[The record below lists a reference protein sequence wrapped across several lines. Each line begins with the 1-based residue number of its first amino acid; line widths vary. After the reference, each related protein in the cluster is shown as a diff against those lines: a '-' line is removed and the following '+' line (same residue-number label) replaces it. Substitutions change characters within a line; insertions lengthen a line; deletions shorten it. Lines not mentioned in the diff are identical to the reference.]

1 MTSQR
6 RILLCRLGFVFFCVV
21 PTLAVG
27 IWVAAVA
34 ERQAAAPID
43 VAKLRQELS
52 SRLGMVIEIERASG
66 SCEAFRLE
74 GLRIR
79 DPETSEILAQAA
91 AVEAT
96 RTSTGW
102 QIEAFSPAVD
112 LTHMRRLA
120 SRLHDRLLCGPKQEL
135 PSLTMAARDVL
146 LSGNGQQLSINQ
158 IVAGLTGQDT
168 GPQLTVELQWNS
180 VPAVPIRLSFAR
192 DQQATPPATNWQIA
206 TNGEQLP
213 IAMLTALLPEI
224 ARLGPQCHFAGT
236 ISGVEGLGGSG
247 WSGELSGTLDQVDF
261 DSLVT
266 EHFPHRLSGIGT
278 IHIERASIQDGRLA
292 MFRGGIDIASGST
305 SKSLLDA
312 AREHLGVIA
321 SEEVPTSEF
330 ATIPFQRLAMDLQL
344 DGRRLQLRGVAGA
357 LDDSIVLAG
366 ASGPLLRADPG
377 HSVPAVNLLRAL
389 LPDNQFQVPA
399 TRQTDVLV
407 GLLPLPDLAPTRTA
421 ALPTH
426 VPTRL
431 RSSGP
436 AEAAPVL
443 RQPGLR

>member
-6 RILLCRLGFVFFCVV
+6 RILLCRLGFVFFCLL

-34 ERQAAAPID
+34 DHQAAAPID
-43 VAKLRQELS
+43 VARLRLELS
-52 SRLGMVIEIERASG
+52 TRLGMAIEIERASG
-66 SCEAFRLE
+66 SREAFRLE

-79 DPETSEILAQAA
+79 DPETGDVLAQAA

-96 RTSTGW
+96 RTSAGW
-102 QIEAFSPAVD
+102 QIEAFRPVVD

-120 SRLHDRLLCGPKQEL
+120 SRLHDRLLCGPKQER
-135 PSLTMAARDVL
+135 PSLTIAARDVL
-146 LSGNGQQLSINQ
+146 LIGNGQQNSLHQ
-158 IVAGLTGQDT
+158 IVAGLNGQDT
-168 GPQLTVELQWNS
+168 GPQLTVELQLTAAS
-180 VPAVPIRLSFAR
+180 AVPIRVSIAR
-192 DQQATPPATNWQIA
+192 NQQIVPPATNWQIA

-247 WSGELSGTLDQVDF
+247 WSAELAGTLDHVDF

-266 EHFPHRLSGIGT
+266 EHFPHQLSGIGT
-278 IHIERASIQDGRLA
+278 IHIERASIHDSRLVE
-292 MFRGGIDIASGST
+292 FRGGIDITPGSA
-305 SKSLLDA
+305 SKSLFTA
-312 AREHLGVIA
+312 AQEHLGLIPT
-321 SEEVPTSEF
+321 EELPGSDY
-330 ATIPFQRLAMDLQL
+330 ATIPFQRLAFDLQL
-344 DGRRLQLRGVAGA
+344 DGRRLQIRGTAGA
-357 LDDSIVLAG
+357 PDDSIVLAT
-366 ASGPLLRADPG
+366 ANGPLVSANPD
-377 HSVPAVNLLRAL
+377 HSVPAVNVLRAL

-399 TRQTDVLV
+399 TRQTDALV